1 VKTEQIIVVLPNV
14 VEGGDGAIGDILLAN
29 IK

>member
-1 VKTEQIIVVLPNV
+1 VKAEQIIVVLSNI
-14 VEGGDGAIGDILLAN
+14 VEGGDEAIGDILLAN